1 MVFILSPKGAFK
13 MSLNKALTI
22 AGSDTS
28 GGAGMQADLKTF
40 QELGVYGMTALTTIV
55 TMDPHNGWAH
65 NVFPI
70 PASTLKPQ
78 LETTIEGV
86 GVDALKTG
94 MLGSVEIIEL
104 VAETIEKHNLQ
115 NVVIDPVMVCKGADE
130 ALHPE
135 TNDCLRDKLVPKA
148 LIVTPNL
155 FEAYQLSGVKINSL
169 EDMKQAAEKIHALG
183 AKYVLIKGGSKLG
196 TDKAIDLLYDGETF
210 DILESEKIETTY
222 THGAGCT
229 YAAAITAELAKG
241 KPVKEAVQ
249 VAKEF
254 ITAAILHSFKLNEY
268 VGPTHHGAYRRFGA
282 GKELV

>member
-1 MVFILSPKGAFK
+1 MT
-13 MSLNKALTI
+13 LNKALTI

-28 GGAGMQADLKTF
+28 GGAGIQADLKTF
-40 QELGVYGMTALTTIV
+40 QELGVYGMTSLTTIV

-94 MLGSVEIIEL
+94 MLGSVEIIEM
-104 VAETIEKHNLQ
+104 VAETIKKHNFK
-115 NVVIDPVMVCKGADE
+115 NVVVDPVMVCKGADE

-135 TNDCLRDKLVPKA
+135 TNDCLRDVLVPKA
-148 LIVTPNL
+148 LVVTPNL

-169 EDMKQAAEKIHALG
+169 EDMKEAAKKIHALG

-196 TDKAIDLLYDGETF
+196 TETAIDVLYDGETF
-210 DILESEKIETTY
+210 DLLESEKIDTTN

-229 YAAAITAELAKG
+229 YSAAITAELAKG
-241 KPVKEAVQ
+241 KPVKEAVKT
-249 VAKEF
+249 AKEF
-254 ITAAILHSFKLNEY
+254 ITAAIRYSFKINEY
-268 VGPTHHGAYRRFGA
+268 VGPTHHGAYRKFVVS
-282 GKELV
+282 KELV

>member
-1 MVFILSPKGAFK
+1 MT
-13 MSLNKALTI
+13 LNKALTI

-28 GGAGMQADLKTF
+28 GGAGIQADLKTF
-40 QELGVYGMTALTTIV
+40 QELGVYGMTSLTTIV

-94 MLGSVEIIEL
+94 MLGSVEIIEM
-104 VAETIEKHNLQ
+104 VAKTIEKHNFK
-115 NVVIDPVMVCKGADE
+115 NVVVDPVMVCKGADE

-135 TNDCLRDKLVPKA
+135 TNDCLRDVLVPKA
-148 LIVTPNL
+148 LVVTPNL

-169 EDMKQAAEKIHALG
+169 EDMKEAAKKIHALG

-196 TDKAIDLLYDGETF
+196 TETAIDVLYDGETF
-210 DILESEKIETTY
+210 DLLESEKIDTTN

-229 YAAAITAELAKG
+229 YSAAITAELAKG
-241 KPVKEAVQ
+241 KTVKEAVKT
-249 VAKEF
+249 AKEF
-254 ITAAILHSFKLNEY
+254 ITAAIRHSFKINEY
-268 VGPTHHGAYRRFGA
+268 VGPTHHGAYRKFVA
-282 GKELV
+282 PKELV

>member
-1 MVFILSPKGAFK
+1 MT
-13 MSLNKALTI
+13 LNKALTI

-28 GGAGMQADLKTF
+28 GGAGIQADLKTF
-40 QELGVYGMTALTTIV
+40 QELGVYGMTSLTTIV

-94 MLGSVEIIEL
+94 MLGSVEIIEM
-104 VAETIEKHNLQ
+104 VAETIEKHNFK
-115 NVVIDPVMVCKGADE
+115 NVVVDPVMVCKGADE

-135 TNDCLRDKLVPKA
+135 TNDCLRDVLVPKA
-148 LIVTPNL
+148 LVVTPNL

-169 EDMKQAAEKIHALG
+169 EDMKEAAKKIHALG
-183 AKYVLIKGGSKLG
+183 PKYVLIKGGSKLG
-196 TDKAIDLLYDGETF
+196 METAIDVLYDGETF
-210 DILESEKIETTY
+210 ELLESEKIDTTN

-229 YAAAITAELAKG
+229 YSAAITAELAKG
-241 KPVKEAVQ
+241 KPVKEAVKT
-249 VAKEF
+249 AKEF
-254 ITAAILHSFKLNEY
+254 ITAAIRYSFKINEY
-268 VGPTHHGAYRRFGA
+268 VGPTHHGAYRKFVVS
-282 GKELV
+282 KELV